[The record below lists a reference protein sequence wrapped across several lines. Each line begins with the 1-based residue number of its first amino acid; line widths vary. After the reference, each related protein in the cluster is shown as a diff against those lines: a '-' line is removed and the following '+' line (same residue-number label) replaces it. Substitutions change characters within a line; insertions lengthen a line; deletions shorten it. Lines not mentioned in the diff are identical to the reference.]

1 MFCIAALVLAVTGLS
16 FINLVINGSS
26 LTGALGLFNNIQM
39 IMLIPMIGSAM
50 PSEVIVFISKL
61 GVSLL
66 DLSIIFG
73 DSDSSITSLTGLDY
87 PQTYWYYT
95 LIEIESGSA
104 LVNLQ
109 MSLLSVFSF
118 IPLTIIIC

>member
-1 MFCIAALVLAVTGLS
+1 
-16 FINLVINGSS
+16 
-26 LTGALGLFNNIQM
+26 M